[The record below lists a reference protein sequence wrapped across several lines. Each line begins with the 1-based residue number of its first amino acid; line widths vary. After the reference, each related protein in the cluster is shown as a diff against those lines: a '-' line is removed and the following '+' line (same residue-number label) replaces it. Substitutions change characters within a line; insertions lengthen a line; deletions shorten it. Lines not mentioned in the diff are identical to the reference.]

1 MQFKSLK
8 SRISVIFLSLILAIQ
23 ILSSI
28 AIKISIEK
36 NARRSVNQ
44 QLAVGERVF
53 LNLLEHNGAN
63 LNVGAKILAADFGFK
78 AAIASNDHETILSAL
93 VNHQS
98 RINADIAIFYSANQ
112 NSLVISENLSE
123 NEVSEKIA
131 EVIYTAKNDIQK
143 NNFTIFNNQ
152 PYQLVA
158 VPVKA
163 PLTIGWVVMGFE
175 INNSLAYTLH
185 KLSNLE
191 VTFVSQSG
199 GSPWRSTAGTM
210 SLASSEQILKYT
222 ATQPALNTKNNL
234 ELTIGDVAY
243 GTRYVTIFKN
253 INDSLYVVLQRSINE
268 ATAPFQALL
277 FNLLILSILGMLIFI
292 VSILYVSRI
301 VVQPIVELANTAKKL
316 EEGDYSFKVDTSR
329 KDELGKL
336 SSAFSSMQTAI
347 ADREKSI
354 LNLAYMDE
362 MTGLPNR
369 ASFMKELSNAI
380 YQSETQHEPLSILVM
395 NLDRFKQIN
404 NVLGYN
410 FGNKLLH
417 AVSIR
422 ISQVFRKDNDVIARI
437 SGDEFAILLPATN
450 AQVAVNIAQKLL
462 QAFEK
467 PIQLDDNYVDITAGI
482 GIASYPVHSNQI
494 EQLLSFAEIAM
505 QVSKLNKSGPV
516 IFDLRFDADS
526 HINLTLASEL
536 KQSIQKN
543 ELVLFVQPK
552 IDLKDRKVS
561 SVEALI
567 RWKHPTRGMIFPD
580 QFIPFAE
587 QTGLIREITLWMIAE
602 ASKVSAQWMKKNI
615 FTPIAVNISA
625 RDLIDSDFPNKV
637 ADILKAQGSN
647 PSLISLEVTESSIM
661 DDPHRAKQTLL
672 SLAEMGLKLAID
684 DFGTGYSSLS
694 YLKELPVSELKID
707 KSFVMHIE
715 ENANDRII
723 VNSTIEL
730 AHNMGLHV
738 VAEGVENV
746 GVWKFLQE
754 MNCDYGQG
762 FYMSRPVA
770 VEDFE
775 TWCQEW
781 K

>member
-1 MQFKSLK
+1 MQFTSLK
-8 SRISVIFLSLILAIQ
+8 SRISVIFLSLILVIQ
-23 ILSSI
+23 VLSSI
-28 AIKISIEK
+28 AIKLSIDK

-44 QLAVGERVF
+44 QLEVGERVF
-53 LNLLEHNGAN
+53 LNLLQHNGDS
-63 LNVGAKILAADFGFK
+63 LSVGARILAADFGFK

-98 RINADIAIFYSANQ
+98 RINADIAIFYSADQ

-123 NEVSEKIA
+123 TEVSEKIA
-131 EVIYTAKNDIQK
+131 EVIYAAKNDIQK

-175 INNSLAYTLH
+175 INNSLANTLH

-191 VTFVSQSG
+191 VTFISQSG
-199 GSPWRSTAGTM
+199 ASPWRSTAGTM
-210 SLASSEQILKYT
+210 SMSSSDQIVKYT
-222 ATQPALNTKNNL
+222 SIQPAMSTNRNL
-234 ELTIGDVAY
+234 ELTIGDVAF

-253 INDSLYVVLQRSINE
+253 INDSLYVVLQRSIDE
-268 ATAPFQALL
+268 ATAPFKVLL
-277 FNLLILSILGMLIFI
+277 LNLLILSIVGMLIFI

-301 VVQPIVELANTAKKL
+301 VAQPIVELADTAKKL
-316 EEGDYSFKVDTSR
+316 EEGDYTFKVDTSR

-336 SSAFSSMQTAI
+336 SSAFSSMRTAI

-354 LNLAYMDE
+354 LKLAYLDE

-369 ASFMKELSNAI
+369 ASFMKELNSAI
-380 YQSETQHEPLSILVM
+380 YQSETNREPLSVLVM

-404 NVLGYN
+404 NVLGHD
-410 FGNKLLH
+410 FGNELLH

-422 ISQVFRKDNDVIARI
+422 ISQVFRKDNDVVARI
-437 SGDEFAILLPATN
+437 SGDEFAVLLPATN
-450 AQVAVNIAQKLL
+450 ADVAMNIAQKLL

-467 PIQLDDNYVDITAGI
+467 PIQLDDNFVDITAGI
-482 GIASYPVHSNQI
+482 GIANYPAHSNQI

-505 QVSKLNKSGPV
+505 QVSKAKKCGPV
-516 IFDLRFDADS
+516 VFDPSFDAGS
-526 HINLTLASEL
+526 NVNLTLASEL
-536 KQSIQKN
+536 KNSIQNN
-543 ELVLFVQPK
+543 ELMLFVQPK
-552 IDLKDRKVS
+552 IDLKSRVVT

-567 RWKHPTRGMIFPD
+567 RWKHPTRGMVFPD

-602 ASKVSAQWMKKNI
+602 ASNVSAQWLEKGI
-615 FTPIAVNISA
+615 SIPIAVNISA

-637 ADILKAQGSN
+637 SEILKSMGSN
-647 PSLISLEVTESSIM
+647 TSLISLEVTESSIM

-672 SLAEMGLKLAID
+672 HLSEMGIKLAID

-715 ENANDRII
+715 DNLNDRII
-723 VNSTIEL
+723 VSSTIEL

-738 VAEGVENV
+738 VAEGIENIK
-746 GVWKFLQE
+746 VWKFLQE

-762 FYMSRPVA
+762 YYMSRPIPVS
-770 VEDFE
+770 DFE
-775 TWCQEW
+775 AWHQQWT
-781 K
+781 

>member
-1 MQFKSLK
+1 MQFTSLK
-8 SRISVIFLSLILAIQ
+8 SRISVIFLSLILVIQ
-23 ILSSI
+23 VLSSI
-28 AIKISIEK
+28 AIKLSIDK

-44 QLAVGERVF
+44 QLEVGERVF
-53 LNLLEHNGAN
+53 LNLLQHNGDS
-63 LNVGAKILAADFGFK
+63 LSVGARILAADFGFK

-98 RINADIAIFYSANQ
+98 RINADIAIFYSTDQ

-123 NEVSEKIA
+123 TEVSEKIA
-131 EVIYTAKNDIQK
+131 EVIYAAKNDIQK

-175 INNSLAYTLH
+175 INNSLANTLH

-191 VTFVSQSG
+191 VTFISQSG
-199 GSPWRSTAGTM
+199 ASPWRSTAGTM
-210 SLASSEQILKYT
+210 SMSSSDQIVKYT
-222 ATQPALNTKNNL
+222 SIQPALSTNRNL
-234 ELTIGDVAY
+234 ELTIGDVAF

-253 INDSLYVVLQRSINE
+253 INDSLYVVLQRSIDE
-268 ATAPFQALL
+268 ATAPFKVLL
-277 FNLLILSILGMLIFI
+277 LNLLILSIVGMLIFI

-301 VVQPIVELANTAKKL
+301 VAQPIVELADTAKKL
-316 EEGDYSFKVDTSR
+316 EEGDYTFKVDTSR

-336 SSAFSSMQTAI
+336 SSAFSSMRTAI

-354 LNLAYMDE
+354 LKLAYLDE

-369 ASFMKELSNAI
+369 ASFMKELNSAI
-380 YQSETQHEPLSILVM
+380 YQSETNREPLSVLVM

-404 NVLGYN
+404 NVLGHD
-410 FGNKLLH
+410 FGNELLH

-422 ISQVFRKDNDVIARI
+422 ISQVFRKDNDVVARI
-437 SGDEFAILLPATN
+437 SGDEFAVLLPATN
-450 AQVAVNIAQKLL
+450 ADVAMNIAQKLL

-467 PIQLDDNYVDITAGI
+467 PIQLDDNFVDITAGI
-482 GIASYPVHSNQI
+482 GIANYPAHSNQI

-505 QVSKLNKSGPV
+505 QVSKAKKCGPV
-516 IFDLRFDADS
+516 VFDPSFDAGS
-526 HINLTLASEL
+526 NVNLTLASEL
-536 KQSIQKN
+536 KNSIQNN
-543 ELVLFVQPK
+543 ELMLFVQPK
-552 IDLKDRKVS
+552 IDLKSRVVT

-567 RWKHPTRGMIFPD
+567 RWKHPTRGMVFPD

-602 ASKVSAQWMKKNI
+602 ASNVSAQWLEKGI
-615 FTPIAVNISA
+615 SIPIAVNISA

-637 ADILKAQGSN
+637 SEILKSMGSN
-647 PSLISLEVTESSIM
+647 TSLISLEVTESSIM

-672 SLAEMGLKLAID
+672 HLSEMGIKLAID

-715 ENANDRII
+715 DNLNDRII
-723 VNSTIEL
+723 VSSTIEL

-738 VAEGVENV
+738 VAEGIENIK
-746 GVWKFLQE
+746 VWKFLQE

-762 FYMSRPVA
+762 YYMSKPIPVS
-770 VEDFE
+770 DFE
-775 TWCQEW
+775 AWHQQWT
-781 K
+781 